1 LLENIFIHFLSWC
14 QPHYDGS
21 KPSPLDDEACALSY
35 ATAAIQ
41 IYEKMMDGS
50 TVARS
55 LGFRTKG
62 LEFKPVQKKRHAYFA
77 MLTSVMSSASF
88 F

>member
-1 LLENIFIHFLSWC
+1 
-14 QPHYDGS
+14 
-21 KPSPLDDEACALSY
+21 LDDEASALSY

-55 LGFRTKG
+55 LDFRTKG
-62 LEFKPVQKKRHAYFA
+62 LEFKSVQKKRRAYFA

-88 F
+88 FYRFHHIKFVRKHFYQFSSGASRIA